1 MIRWLQIARAV
12 LVRDFTL
19 ALRYPLD
26 MLTGVFILYV
36 LFMAL
41 FTGARLSTGALNIGA
56 NLNGLVIGYIMW
68 FFAMMAINSMSF
80 DIESEAR
87 QGTLEQVVIH
97 APNYLGL
104 LWVRAVEHLT
114 LGASMVILLALA
126 IQASTGIWLQI
137 TWHTLLPIVATVA
150 LSVLGLCGIGLIL
163 GGLSL
168 VFKRIG
174 QVSAIVQFG
183 LLFLALTDTSRLS
196 PGWQATLQHV
206 PLAPA
211 VALLRILTTPGAELA
226 SVPARLGLLLVDTIF
241 YALLGTV
248 CFAIAFRGARRAG
261 SLSHY

>member
-1 MIRWLQIARAV
+1 MIRWLKIARAE
-12 LVRDFTL
+12 LIRDFTT

-36 LFMAL
+36 LFMGL
-41 FTGARLSTGALNIGA
+41 FTGARMVAGPMALGGK
-56 NLNGLVIGYIMW
+56 LDGMVIGFIMW
-68 FFAMMAINSMSF
+68 FFAMMAINAMSF

-104 LWVRAVEHLT
+104 LWVRAVEHMC
-114 LGASMVILLALA
+114 LGAGLVILLALA
-126 IQASTGIWLQI
+126 IQASTGVWLTV
-137 TWHTLLPIVATVA
+137 TWVTLLPIAATVGLA
-150 LSVLGLCGIGLIL
+150 VLGLCGIGLIL

-174 QVSAIVQFG
+174 QLAAIVQFG
-183 LLFLALTDTSRLS
+183 LLFLALADTSQLPPS
-196 PGWQATLQHV
+196 WQAVLTHV

-211 VALLRILTTPGAELA
+211 VALLRTLTTPGASLA
-226 SVPARLGLLLVDTIF
+226 NVPSGLLLLLGDTVI
-241 YALLGTV
+241 YAAIGTV
-248 CFAIAFRGARRAG
+248 CFALAFRGARRAG